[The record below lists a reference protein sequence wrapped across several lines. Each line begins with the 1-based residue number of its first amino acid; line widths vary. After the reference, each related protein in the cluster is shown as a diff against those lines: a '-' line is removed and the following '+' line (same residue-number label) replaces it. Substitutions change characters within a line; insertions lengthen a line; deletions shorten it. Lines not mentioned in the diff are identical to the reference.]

1 MQVRNKTDPENSWRL
16 EILTGGKNRRDG
28 AAAKAEVM
36 VTRGPLSQD
45 TAMLDSQGIDTAS
58 SESQGFSQ

>member
-16 EILTGGKNRRDG
+16 EILTGGMNRLK
-28 AAAKAEVM
+28 KAEVM

>member
-16 EILTGGKNRRDG
+16 EILTGGKNG
-28 AAAKAEVM
+28 HSTAAKAEVM

>member
-16 EILTGGKNRRDG
+16 EILTGGNG
-28 AAAKAEVM
+28 GGTAAKAEVM

>member
-16 EILTGGKNRRDG
+16 EILTGGKGLRPS
-28 AAAKAEVM
+28 AAKVEVM

-45 TAMLDSQGIDTAS
+45 TTMLDSQGIDTAS